1 MDHLLVSTKPST
13 IAKACLQVSLA
24 TVQAVAVKVESQET
38 VNEVMAFCEEVQ
50 PKFMKELTYKFKKA

>member
-1 MDHLLVSTKPST
+1 M
-13 IAKACLQVSLA
+13 
-24 TVQAVAVKVESQET
+24 AVKVESQET